1 MLTTRSLDTRY
12 LVAFRACFEVLD
24 TQADTTLVSR
34 VSRIIEQIN
43 MRAQTNALIAR
54 WQPQSIPEPRELLED
69 KPEAMA
75 LDCWTSMRCAL
86 GLDRLRPPGAIL
98 DQAHPLIDW
107 LFRCDNPTCPRAVGH
122 DDRGNPARLRSLRC
136 SRCRKALCAL
146 ALLCPD
152 ADVLRLLACLPSR
165 RLECSRRAQ
174 TTLQAA
180 SGRARRGKRPV
191 E

>member
-146 ALLCPD
+146 ALLFQTLTCSDCSP
-152 ADVLRLLACLPSR
+152 ACQAVAWNAAGGHKR
-165 RLECSRRAQ
+165 RCKRPAAERD
-174 TTLQAA
+174 AA
-180 SGRARRGKRPV
+180 SGQ
-191 E
+191 